1 MTIMVKKTMT
11 YSVMHLVVAFI
22 VAWAV
27 SGNLAVAMAI
37 SLIEP
42 MVQTVFY
49 ALHEKLWGKAA
60 PVPVHH
66 AHG

>member
-1 MTIMVKKTMT
+1 MTVMVKKTMT
-11 YSVMHLVVAFI
+11 YSVMHLVVAFL

-27 SGNLAVAMAI
+27 SGNLAVATAI

-49 ALHEKLWGKAA
+49 ALHEKIWGRVA
-60 PVPVHH
+60 PIPVHH
-66 AHG
+66 AH

>member
-1 MTIMVKKTMT
+1 
-11 YSVMHLVVAFI
+11 MHLVVAFI

>member
-11 YSVMHLVVAFI
+11 YSVMHLVVAFL

-27 SGNLAVAMAI
+27 SGNLAVATAI

-49 ALHEKLWGKAA
+49 TLHEKLWGKVAL
-60 PVPVHH
+60 PPVHH
-66 AHG
+66 AQG